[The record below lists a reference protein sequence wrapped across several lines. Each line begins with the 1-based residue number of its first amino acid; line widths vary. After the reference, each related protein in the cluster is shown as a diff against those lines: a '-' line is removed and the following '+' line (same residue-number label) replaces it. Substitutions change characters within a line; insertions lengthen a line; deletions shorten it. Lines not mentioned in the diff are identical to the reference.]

1 MKNST
6 TPIAFITAVSLHL
19 IVGGVL
25 LMTADFSLSKPE
37 PKETPVIIEAS
48 VVSQQMFD
56 DLAQRKADK
65 KLAEKQ
71 RKEKARQQAIRE
83 KEEVKRKQALRQ
95 QQEAERIQAKKA
107 EVLRQQQEK
116 KRIEAQKVH
125 AAEVLKQEKE
135 LAKQKLES
143 KRKADNLAK
152 QKAAKQKAEQ
162 VAKEKAQ
169 KAVKDAK
176 IKAAKDAKIK
186 AEKQAK
192 IKAAAVAAE
201 KERLR
206 LAELDKQMEAEF
218 SDDFSNAQSVK
229 QLSEIARYEALIRM
243 KISRYWKVDPS
254 MSGKS
259 CTLAIKLAPDGLVLS
274 AQMSRGD
281 SNLCASARRAT
292 LQAKT
297 LPIPKDPEIAPKFRD
312 FDITL
317 QPDL

>member
-6 TPIAFITAVSLHL
+6 TPIAFITAISLHL
-19 IVGGVL
+19 IIGGVL
-25 LMTADFSLSKPE
+25 LMTADFSLSKVK
-37 PKETPVIIEAS
+37 PKEVPSIIEAS

-56 DLAQRKADK
+56 DLAQRKANK
-65 KLAEKQ
+65 ILAEKQ
-71 RKEKARQQAIRE
+71 RKEKIRQQEARKKAEI
-83 KEEVKRKQALRQ
+83 KRQQVLRQ
-95 QQEAERIQAKKA
+95 QQAAERVKVEKAKI
-107 EVLRQQQEK
+107 LRQQQEK
-116 KRIEAQKVH
+116 QRIEAQKVR
-125 AAEVLKQEKE
+125 AAEALKQEKIV
-135 LAKQKLES
+135 AKQKQAA
-143 KRKADNLAK
+143 KVKAANVAK
-152 QKAAKQKAEQ
+152 QKADKI
-162 VAKEKAQ
+162 VKEKAQ
-169 KAVKDAK
+169 KAAK
-176 IKAAKDAKIK
+176 IKAAKEAKIK
-186 AEKQAK
+186 AVKAAKIKAQQQAR

-218 SDDFSNAQSVK
+218 SDDFSNAQSAK

-254 MSGKS
+254 MNGKS

-281 SNLCASARRAT
+281 RNLCASARRAT

-297 LPIPKDPEIAPKFRD
+297 LPIPKDIEIAPKFRD